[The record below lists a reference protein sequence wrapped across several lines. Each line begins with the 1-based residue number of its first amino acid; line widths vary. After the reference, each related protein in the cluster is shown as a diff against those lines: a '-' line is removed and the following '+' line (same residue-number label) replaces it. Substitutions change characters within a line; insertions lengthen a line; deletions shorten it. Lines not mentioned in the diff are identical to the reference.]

1 MYFCTLI
8 KGRNFGG
15 NLIWRMAEKAFFRG
29 NLIWRMAG
37 KIKFN
42 GNLILRL
49 RDIFG
54 QNRYQ
59 IGKKTYVLR
68 SGKA

>member
-1 MYFCTLI
+1 MGPFQ
-8 KGRNFGG
+8 GRKNFG
-15 NLIWRMAEKAFFRG
+15 G

-59 IGKKTYVLR
+59 IGKKTCVLR
-68 SGKA
+68 SEKA